1 VCSQVEEGHAVA
13 AAEETLLEQAARIHE
28 VLENAAVHGAQKELL
43 LESEA
48 ADARQA
54 VSESQSQLLKS
65 KSEAENALLKILQ
78 DTQKLEFSILSADAA
93 REQASQVESYERW
106 VRLDCGESNW
116 EPRTPFPL

>member
-1 VCSQVEEGHAVA
+1 MCSQVEEGHAVA

-106 VRLDCGESNW
+106 VRLDCGESN
-116 EPRTPFPL
+116 